1 MIWKFTDNKQFS
13 KFDKQWYND
22 IIELSNKYKISDS
35 GTIKIND
42 THEVAF
48 DFKVFVAKYFEY
60 QNYFAY
66 KFNVHQI
73 GMNESN

>member
-42 THEVAF
+42 THEVVF
-48 DFKVFVAKYFEY
+48 DFKVFVANHLIILIF
-60 QNYFAY
+60 QSFAPPFI
-66 KFNVHQI
+66 KF
-73 GMNESN
+73 S

>member
-42 THEVAF
+42 IHEVAF
-48 DFKVFVAKYFEY
+48 DFKVFVANHLIILIF
-60 QNYFAY
+60 
-66 KFNVHQI
+66 
-73 GMNESN
+73 